1 MILVIKVSPVS
12 SSIHSEMQGY
22 EVFRENV
29 REKVLVL
36 SCKTVQRTG
45 AK

>member
-1 MILVIKVSPVS
+1 MILVIKVSPDS
-12 SSIHSEMQGY
+12 SSIHSQMEGY

-29 REKVLVL
+29 KEKVLAL
-36 SCKTVQRTG
+36 FCKTVQRTG